1 MCCEAPGYL
10 TALSAYG
17 IQMSSSA
24 WWTSYIVLITG
35 TLFAMW
41 IGERIT
47 ERGIGNGIS
56 LLIMIGIIAALPI
69 SFVQEFTTK
78 LADTGAILI
87 LMLIEVLFLLLVI
100 LISILL
106 VQGTRKIPVQFA
118 KRVVGN
124 RQFEIRQYIPLK
136 GQCRWCYAY
145 NFRTSFDVLPMTFSG
160 FGGAQIQILLE
171 GFQCGCTLHLHLLIP
186 CLVFGIILF
195 ISGWLLRLH
204 ILQLLLL
211 ILHKWLMT

>member
-1 MCCEAPGYL
+1 
-10 TALSAYG
+10 
-17 IQMSSSA
+17 MSSSA

-78 LADTGAILI
+78 LADTGGVLI

-124 RQFEIRQYIPLK
+124 RQFGGVRQYIPLK
-136 GQCRWCYAY
+136 VNAAGVMPIIFAQALM
-145 NFRTSFDVLPMTFSG
+145 FLPMTFSG
-160 FGGAQIQILLE
+160 FGGAPDPNTTG

-204 ILQLLLL
+204 IFTQLLLL